1 MKVICGFT
9 IPITMYGLPPSID
22 DLLKCME
29 QVKARGFGELELE
42 IEAGNKEYVDRWDE
56 VVEKS
61 KEIDLKI
68 PSIMAV
74 SYEMF
79 SLSKKLQDAS
89 IQYFDQSCEMNRRIG
104 SSLATICFYLPP
116 ELMPDDRTELY
127 KGGPP
132 ITFKAPEGFTWES
145 FREIVVRQLSRCA
158 DIADKYG
165 LDFAIELR
173 AGDFMSSVDG
183 LIGLFED
190 CGKSNMGVVFD
201 CAHIHATKEYLEMAL
216 LKFGKKYLKLI
227 HLSDNDGTQAY
238 HLIPGKGNID
248 FEKIIGRLKLLGYE
262 GHIVTDISGVPNIL
276 DEAVAMR
283 DMLEELIG

>member
-104 SSLATICFYLPP
+104 SSLPSVFIC
-116 ELMPDDRTELY
+116 
-127 KGGPP
+127 
-132 ITFKAPEGFTWES
+132 
-145 FREIVVRQLSRCA
+145 
-158 DIADKYG
+158 
-165 LDFAIELR
+165 
-173 AGDFMSSVDG
+173 
-183 LIGLFED
+183 
-190 CGKSNMGVVFD
+190 
-201 CAHIHATKEYLEMAL
+201 L
-216 LKFGKKYLKLI
+216 L
-227 HLSDNDGTQAY
+227 N
-238 HLIPGKGNID
+238 
-248 FEKIIGRLKLLGYE
+248 
-262 GHIVTDISGVPNIL
+262 
-276 DEAVAMR
+276 
-283 DMLEELIG
+283 